1 MSENWTTSTE
11 ESDIPPED
19 LRYAPVDVVP
29 SDVDLETD
37 DAYMMEELP
46 RVDVA
51 NTADDEQ
58 RPVSLTGYRLSFGE
72 WVRFRIL
79 GEDIPSNKQ
88 KQLRE
93 LTNAIERHPDA
104 AVNYVLR
111 GELYLN
117 SRQRDEARKDFRMA
131 LSLARSQYE
140 SSAWGVLAQ
149 GVQDRAI
156 QGLRLL
162 GEEPDVE

>member
-1 MSENWTTSTE
+1 MSENWSTSTE
-11 ESDIPPED
+11 EPDIPPED

-29 SDVDLETD
+29 SDVDLEPD
-37 DAYMMEELP
+37 DAFMMEEMPLLD
-46 RVDVA
+46 VDT
-51 NTADDEQ
+51 TADDPQ

-79 GEDIPSNKQ
+79 GEDIPAQ
-88 KQLRE
+88 KENQLRE
-93 LTNAIERHPDA
+93 LVNAIERHPDA

-111 GELYLN
+111 GELYLKA
-117 SRQRDEARKDFRMA
+117 RQWDEAREDFRMA

-162 GEEPDVE
+162 GEEPDV